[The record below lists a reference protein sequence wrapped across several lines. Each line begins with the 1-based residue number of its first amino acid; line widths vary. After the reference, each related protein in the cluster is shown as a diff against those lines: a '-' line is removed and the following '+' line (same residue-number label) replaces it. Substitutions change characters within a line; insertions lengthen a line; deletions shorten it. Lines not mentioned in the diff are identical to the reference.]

1 MVAVAKTSEP
11 VARGQREHAEWSY
24 QWSHFEDDQ
33 PFLFREWI
41 EPNRLEDFRGKY
53 VIDAGC
59 GPGHHVRL
67 VAAHAAR
74 VTGVDLNTATI
85 ACERTADLAGVRIE
99 EGDIATWR
107 PAEPADVVYCIGV
120 IHHTDDPDAT
130 FANLRRMCRD
140 GGRLI
145 VWCYSEEG
153 NRLVRRY
160 VEPLRRA
167 LLRRWSRSAVAR
179 LSALLTLLL
188 YVPVCTLYLL
198 PLRRLPYYEYF
209 ANFRRLGL
217 RRNVLNVFDKLN
229 APQTQFISRARV
241 ERWFASDRFAEV
253 SITPYKGVSWR
264 ASGTVLHA

>member
-1 MVAVAKTSEP
+1 MAKTSEP
-11 VARGQREHAEWSY
+11 VARGQREHPEWTY
-24 QWSHFEDDQ
+24 QWAHFEDDQ

-41 EPNRLEDFRGKY
+41 APNRLEDFRGKY

-59 GPGHHVRL
+59 GPGHHVRH
-67 VAAHAAR
+67 VAPYAAR
-74 VTGVDLNTATI
+74 VTGVDLNTAAI
-85 ACERTADLAGVRIE
+85 ASERTADLPNVRIE
-99 EGDIATWR
+99 EGDIATWS
-107 PAEPADVVYCIGV
+107 PAEPADVVYCVGV

-145 VWCYSEEG
+145 VWCYAEEG
-153 NRLVRRY
+153 NALVQRW

-167 LLRRWSRSAVAR
+167 LLRRWSRRAVQR
-179 LSALLTLLL
+179 LSVLLTLAL
-188 YVPVCTLYLL
+188 YVPVFTLYLL
-198 PLRRLPYYEYF
+198 PLRGLPYHEYF

-241 ERWFASDRFAEV
+241 ERWFASALFDDVA
-253 SITPYKGVSWR
+253 IAPYKGVSWR
-264 ASGTVLHA
+264 ASGTVRHG